1 MSDLVNAFSWVF
13 ANIHAFGW
21 ITLII
26 LAWRASSKFTKF
38 TEGISKS
45 ETLVKESSETITK
58 VATNHLPHLQEG
70 IDNVNSGVAR
80 LDENIIGELRGI
92 RSDLLQYALRKD

>member
-1 MSDLVNAFSWVF
+1 MSDLVNAFGWLF
-13 ANIHAFGW
+13 QNIHAFGW

-26 LAWRASSKFTKF
+26 LAWKASGRFEKFTS
-38 TEGISKS
+38 GISKS
-45 ETLVKESSETITK
+45 EEIINK

-70 IDNVNSGVAR
+70 IDNVNDNVKGVQT
-80 LDENIIGELRGI
+80 ELASLITELKGI